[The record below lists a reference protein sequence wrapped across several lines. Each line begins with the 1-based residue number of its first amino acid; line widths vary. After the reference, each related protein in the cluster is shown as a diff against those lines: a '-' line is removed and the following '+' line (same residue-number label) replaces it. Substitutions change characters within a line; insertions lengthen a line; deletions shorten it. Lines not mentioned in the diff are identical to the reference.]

1 MWHYLK
7 GARLMFEKIFL
18 AAIALYVLLWIADV
32 ATAKAEAR
40 KKMMVEVLETVVA
53 ATAVGTLVWW
63 ML

>member
-1 MWHYLK
+1 
-7 GARLMFEKIFL
+7 MFENIFL
-18 AAIALYVLLWIADV
+18 AAVVVYVLLWVADI

-63 ML
+63 MM